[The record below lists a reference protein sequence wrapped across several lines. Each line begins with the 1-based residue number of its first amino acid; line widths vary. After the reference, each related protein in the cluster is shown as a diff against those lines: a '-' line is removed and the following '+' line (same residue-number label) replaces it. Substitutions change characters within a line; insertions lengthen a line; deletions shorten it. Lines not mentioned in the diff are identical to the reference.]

1 MRKLISVASLLLAVI
16 VVYSFVSANKE
27 SVNNK
32 TSISFY
38 KVPLVCSAAPEIGC
52 GSKSKPVLLGL
63 GKKNNVVSEAW
74 LNRAG
79 TIIAILWNKTS
90 SPELRITTANA
101 VFKENKLEV
110 AEIKGKEYKEMLADF
125 QEKKNWYLGTEVDKL
140 SMEEAGVIAERLVY
154 RINDIVVVNNDKTS
168 LLTEE
173 KKQNLKK
180 GFADVFKK
188 HFSKNYGSEINSDEK
203 NVVQK
208 FKTETENELLGVGK
222 KYLNEKEMKAL
233 KDAIALGLRPIESEN
248 NNSKECCSKISS
260 N

>member
-1 MRKLISVASLLLAVI
+1 MKKLIVAGALLLVAIVI
-16 VVYSFVSANKE
+16 YSFVSGNKE
-27 SVNNK
+27 AVNNK

-63 GKKNNVVSEAW
+63 EKKNNVVSEAW

-79 TIIAILWNKTS
+79 TVIAIVWNENS
-90 SPELRITTANA
+90 SSELRTTTANA
-101 VFKENKLEV
+101 VFKENKLDV
-110 AEIKGKEYKEMLADF
+110 AEVKGKEYKKMLADF

-140 SMEEAGVIAERLVY
+140 SMEEAGVIAERLTN
-154 RINDIVVVNNDKTS
+154 RINDIVVNNDKAPP
-168 LLTEE
+168 LTGE
-173 KKQNLKK
+173 KNQNLKK

-188 HFSKNYGSEINSDEK
+188 RFSKNYGSEINSDEK

-208 FKTETENELLGVGK
+208 FKTETENELLEVGK
-222 KYLNEKEMKAL
+222 KYLNEKKMKAL
-233 KDAIALGLRPIESEN
+233 KDAITLGLRPIESEN
-248 NNSKECCSKISS
+248 KNSKGCCSKTSS